1 MESDKEDEAAGPHS
15 NGNSNSNN
23 PTSLSDFPG
32 VAKNAANGEPVN
44 HANRHLL
51 YTLHFPLPQDE
62 FFVHECNQR
71 HILLYGVG
79 KAKDEARHMVK
90 KVTKEMQKLFTRKSS
105 MDISDC
111 GKVKKHIIKEGF
123 NFENALAKFQNLS
136 IFDQQVVTNTCA
148 SSVLEMLNGV
158 VNGNANHLPLIESIA
173 FLFDL
178 MEIALNVHGLLEFI
192 VQIIKE
198 LVDVEV
204 QLQQKCP
211 SLTRPYCTSIGLYI
225 IGVLYRFHNYMIV
238 STEDVHVIFDG
249 LWKLVRHVP
258 SPSDCSS
265 AERCIFYYIYD
276 LYSSCSFLLKKYHES
291 IGPVML
297 KIKSMAPSLSENN
310 NNSVVLNNS
319 VSMKEYLNNPK
330 LKVDPNHIGQL
341 NENADERYSLV
352 FNTICSIVETSDMDQ
367 LNEMSVLCAEMTA
380 SCSQLSNDWLNAF
393 QVLFN
398 PKKHNEYSALLT
410 RINIGDRSIYD
421 NLAVFF
427 LILVARRCFSLE
439 VLLPQVLIP
448 SLLVI
453 ATDSSEEA
461 ERCALLSCHLIL
473 CLFKYYNKPLAVS
486 NSAMN
491 SSFASSSRY
500 SLTSPGPLGLPA
512 AAPPNN
518 GGKKPQFV
526 IKYACD
532 RYLLAGALS
541 SLRME
546 AVIASL
552 KAIFFISMYIYF
564 TLFSLLTV
572 VLSFQVHKLKL
583 TKSCLALETI
593 RNLTKN

>member
-1 MESDKEDEAAGPHS
+1 MESDKEDETAGPHGS
-15 NGNSNSNN
+15 NGNSNN
-23 PTSLSDFPG
+23 PTILSDFSG
-32 VAKNAANGEPVN
+32 VPKSSANGEPVN
-44 HANRHLL
+44 YANRHLL

-62 FFVHECNQR
+62 YFVHECNQR

-148 SSVLEMLNGV
+148 TSVLEMLNGV

-198 LVDVEV
+198 LVEVEV

-291 IGPVML
+291 IGPVMS
-297 KIKSMAPSLSENN
+297 KIKAMAPSLSENN
-310 NNSVVLNNS
+310 NNAVVLNNS

-352 FNTICSIVETSDMDQ
+352 FNTICCIVETSDMDQ

-398 PKKHNEYSALLT
+398 PKKHNEYSTLLT

-552 KAIFFISMYIYF
+552 KAIFFISMYIHILHF
-564 TLFSLLTV
+564 LRLLIALFRYTNSSRQKVTW
-572 VLSFQVHKLKL
+572 HW
-583 TKSCLALETI
+583 E
-593 RNLTKN
+593 RG